1 MRKVFRVG
9 AKKAQFETVCVGLGT
24 AGQVSKVSD
33 ADVNAI
39 HGTSAD
45 QRLSRHDTDTEWSI
59 DTEWS

>member
-1 MRKVFRVG
+1 MW
-9 AKKAQFETVCVGLGT
+9 GT

-45 QRLSRHDTDTEWSI
+45 HPLSRHDTDTE
-59 DTEWS
+59 